1 MDAISRLLAEARS
14 TNERRLVVLSGSAET
29 TRRRAQEL
37 LSATDIDPGATSYV
51 GPADSAHC
59 ESLGYHEADRLLGTS
74 RAAVVYD
81 CHDRC
86 EPTALGQIVGTVVGG
101 GLVVL
106 LTPSLSEWP
115 DRRDEFDR
123 SLAVPPF
130 DLSEVGTAFRR
141 RLIETLRTHRGIAII
156 DAETDTVEQD
166 GLCHPA
172 PRLPKQLPTPPADHR
187 FPDAAYDA
195 CKTGDQIEAVRAF
208 EDLRDDDR
216 AVVVEADRGRGKSS
230 AAGLAAASLARSGQ
244 DVLVTAP
251 SPGSVTAL
259 FDRATELLETIGSQF
274 EQIADRTIETEHG
287 RIRYERPA
295 VAATIPED
303 PETVF
308 VDEAA
313 AIPVRLLGDLLDARS
328 IAFTTTVRG
337 YEGTGRG
344 FSVRFRGKL
353 AESRFTVTELS
364 LSEPIRYAAGD
375 PVELWLFRALALDA
389 SPPVDAVVEDATPET
404 VRYREISSEE
414 LLAEPQL
421 LRELFGLLVTAHYRT
436 EPNDMARLLD
446 APNVSVRALT
456 TDGHVVAVALL
467 AREGGL
473 PEELRTAIYEGE
485 RVRGNLIPD
494 VLTSQL
500 RDEAAGGSVG
510 LRVMRIATHPARRS
524 QGLGS
529 HLLDRIESDAEDA
542 DVDWLGVA
550 FGVTPELVE
559 FWMQNGYRT
568 VHLSTTRNDRSGEH
582 SVVMLRPLSDQ
593 GTQIH
598 DRHTEWFLRRTPDTL
613 RESLSTVD
621 PAVIRTACR
630 SASGEPALDLTAQEW
645 RHAAGLPYG
654 KAIFGTAPRA
664 VRRLCFRYIVDDGA
678 DGLSA
683 EQERLLIRKALQGQS
698 WATVTEAESF
708 QTESTCKRALGS
720 AVEPLVERYG
730 TAAAVAE
737 LERYR

>member
-14 TNERRLVVLSGSAET
+14 TNERRLVVLTGEPET
-29 TRRRAQEL
+29 TRHRVREL

-51 GPADSAHC
+51 GPADSFHC
-59 ESLGYHEADRLLGTS
+59 ESLTSREADRLLGTS
-74 RAAVVYD
+74 REAVVYD
-81 CHDRC
+81 CHERC
-86 EPTALGQIVGTVVGG
+86 EPTTLGQLVGTVVGG

-106 LTPSLSEWP
+106 LTPPLSEWP

-130 DLSEVGTAFRR
+130 DLAAVGTAFRR

-156 DAETDTVEQD
+156 DAETDTVVRD
-166 GLCHPA
+166 GCCHPA
-172 PRLPKQLPTPPADHR
+172 PRRPKQPPSPPADHQ

-195 CKTGDQIEAVRAF
+195 CKTGDQVEAVRAF
-208 EDLRDDDR
+208 ERLLDDDE

-230 AAGLAAASLARSGQ
+230 AAGLAAASLASAGQ
-244 DVLVTAP
+244 DVLVAAP
-251 SPGSVTAL
+251 SPGSVAAL
-259 FDRATELLETIGSQF
+259 FERASELLEAIGTRF
-274 EQIADRTIETEHG
+274 EQQDDRRIVTDRG
-287 RIRYERPA
+287 RIRYETPA
-295 VAATIPED
+295 VAATLPDD
-303 PETVF
+303 PDTVF

-313 AIPVRLLGDLLDARS
+313 AIPVRLLGDLLAARS

-344 FSVRFRGKL
+344 FSVRFRDQL
-353 AESRFTVTELS
+353 TASRFRVTELS

-375 PVELWLFRALALDA
+375 PVEVWLFRALALDA

-404 VRYREISSEE
+404 VQYREISSAA
-414 LLAEPQL
+414 LLADPRL

-436 EPNDMARLLD
+436 EPNDLARLLD

-456 TDGHVVAVALL
+456 HGGHVVAVALL
-467 AREGGL
+467 AREGAL
-473 PEELRTAIYEGE
+473 PAALRTAIYEGE

-500 RDEAAGGSVG
+500 RDESAGEPVG
-510 LRVMRIATHPARRS
+510 RRIMRIATHPARRS

-529 HLLDRIESDAEDA
+529 HLLDRIAADAEDA
-542 DVDWLGVA
+542 DWLGVA
-550 FGVTPELVE
+550 YGVTPELVE

-582 SVVMLRPLSDQ
+582 SVVMLRPLSDR
-593 GTQIH
+593 GERLH

-621 PAVIRTACR
+621 PAVIRAACR
-630 SASGEPALDLTAQEW
+630 SAGGEPALDLTEQEW
-645 RHAAGLPYG
+645 RHAAGVPYG
-654 KAIFGTAPRA
+654 TAIFETAPRA
-664 VRRLCFRYIVDDGA
+664 VRRLCFRYLVDDG
-678 DGLSA
+678 
-683 EQERLLIRKALQGQS
+683 
-698 WATVTEAESF
+698 
-708 QTESTCKRALGS
+708 
-720 AVEPLVERYG
+720 
-730 TAAAVAE
+730 E
-737 LERYR
+737 L

>member
-14 TNERRLVVLSGSAET
+14 TNERRLVVLTGPAET
-29 TRRRAQEL
+29 TRRRIEDL

-51 GPADSAHC
+51 GPEDAFHC
-59 ESLGYHEADRLLGTS
+59 ESLSHHEADRLLGTS
-74 RAAVVYD
+74 REAVVYD
-81 CHDRC
+81 CHERC
-86 EPTALGQIVGTVVGG
+86 EPTSLGQIVGTVVGG

-106 LTPSLSEWP
+106 LTPPLSAWP
-115 DRRDEFDR
+115 DSRDEFDR

-141 RLIETLRTHRGIAII
+141 RLIETLRTHRGIAVI
-156 DAETDTVEQD
+156 DAETGTVEQD
-166 GLCHPA
+166 GRCHPA
-172 PRLPKQLPTPPADHR
+172 PRLPKQPPTAPADHR

-195 CKTGDQIEAVRAF
+195 CKTGDQVEAVRAF
-208 EDLRDDDR
+208 ERLRDDDE

-230 AAGLAAASLARSGQ
+230 AAGLAAASLASAGQ

-251 SPGSVTAL
+251 SSGSIAAL
-259 FDRATELLETIGSQF
+259 FDRASELLEAIETPF
-274 EQIADRTIETEHG
+274 EQRDDRTVETERG
-287 RIRYERPA
+287 RIRYEAPTE
-295 VAATIPED
+295 AATLPDD
-303 PETVF
+303 PDTVF

-313 AIPVRLLGDLLDARS
+313 AIPVRLLGDLLAARS

-344 FSVRFRGKL
+344 FSVRFRGAL

-375 PVELWLFRALALDA
+375 PVEVWLFRALALDA
-389 SPPVDAVVEDATPET
+389 SPPVDAVVEDAAPDT
-404 VRYREISSEE
+404 VEYRQMSSAE
-414 LLAEPQL
+414 LLADPHL

-436 EPNDMARLLD
+436 EPNDLARLLD
-446 APNVSVRALT
+446 APNVSIHALT
-456 TDGHVVAVALL
+456 SDDHVVAVALL
-467 AREGGL
+467 AREGSL
-473 PEELRTAIYEGE
+473 PETLRTAIYEGQ
-485 RVRGNLIPD
+485 RVQGNLIPD

-500 RDEAAGGSVG
+500 RDENAGKPDGC
-510 LRVMRIATHPARRS
+510 RVMRIATHPARRS

-529 HLLDRIESDAEDA
+529 HLLDRIGADAKEQG
-542 DVDWLGVA
+542 VDWLGVA
-550 FGVTPELVE
+550 YGVTPELVE

-593 GTQIH
+593 GKQLH
-598 DRHTEWFLRRTPDTL
+598 HRHTEWFLRRTPETL
-613 RESLSTVD
+613 RESLSTVE
-621 PAVIRTACR
+621 PAVVRAACR
-630 SASGEPALDLTAQEW
+630 STSGDPALDLTKWEW
-645 RHAAGLPYG
+645 RHAAGLPHG
-654 KAIFGTAPRA
+654 KAIFETAPRA
-664 VRRLCFRYIVDDGA
+664 VRKLCFRYLVDDA
-678 DGLSA
+678 DLLSP
-683 EQERLLIRKALQGQS
+683 EQERLLIRKALQGQP
-698 WATVTEAESF
+698 WATVTEMEGF
-708 QTESTCKRALGS
+708 QTESICKRTLGS

>member
-1 MDAISRLLAEARS
+1 MDAISQLLAEARS
-14 TNERRLVVLSGSAET
+14 TNERRLVVLTGAAET

-37 LSATDIDPGATSYV
+37 LSATGIDPGATTYV
-51 GPADSAHC
+51 GPADSFHC
-59 ESLGYHEADRLLGTS
+59 ERLTSREADHLLGTS
-74 RAAVVYD
+74 REAVVYD

-106 LTPSLSEWP
+106 LTPPLSEWP

-130 DLSEVGTAFRR
+130 DHSAVGTAFRR

-156 DAETDTVEQD
+156 DAETDTVERD
-166 GLCHPA
+166 GRCHSA
-172 PRLPKQLPTPPADHR
+172 PRLPKRVPDPPTAHQ

-208 EDLRDDDR
+208 ESLRDDDE

-230 AAGLAAASLARSGQ
+230 AAGLAAASLARAGQ
-244 DVLVTAP
+244 DVLVTGP
-251 SPGSVTAL
+251 SPESVTAL
-259 FDRATELLETIGSQF
+259 FDRARELLETIGEPF
-274 EQIADRTIETEHG
+274 EEDVGRTVETERG
-287 RIRYERPA
+287 RIRYETPA
-295 VAATIPED
+295 VAATLPD
-303 PETVF
+303 GPDTVF

-328 IAFTTTVRG
+328 IAFATTVRG

-344 FSVRFRGKL
+344 FSVRFRGQL

-364 LSEPIRYAAGD
+364 LTEPIRYAAGD
-375 PVELWLFRALALDA
+375 PIEVWLFRALALDA

-404 VRYREISSEE
+404 VRYREISSGD
-414 LLAEPQL
+414 LLADRRL

-436 EPNDMARLLD
+436 EPNDLARLLD

-473 PEELRTAIYEGE
+473 PEGLLTAIYEGQ

-500 RDEAAGGSVG
+500 RDERAGESVG

-529 HLLDRIESDAEDA
+529 HLLDQVAADAQKQG
-542 DVDWLGVA
+542 VDWLGVA
-550 FGVTPELVE
+550 YGVTPDLVA
-559 FWMQNGYRT
+559 FWKHNGYRT

-582 SVVMLRPLSDQ
+582 SVVMLRPLSDRGEQ
-593 GTQIH
+593 LH
-598 DRHTEWFLRRTPDTL
+598 ERHTAWFLRRTPDTL
-613 RESLSTVD
+613 RESLSSAD
-621 PAVIRTACR
+621 PAVIRGACR
-630 SASGEPALDLTAQEW
+630 SASGEPPLDLTGQEW
-645 RHAAGLPYG
+645 RHAAGVPYG
-654 KAIFGTAPRA
+654 KAIFETAPRA
-664 VRRLCFRYIVDDGA
+664 VRRLCFRYLVDDL
-678 DGLSA
+678 DLLSRD
-683 EQERLLIRKALQGQS
+683 QERLLIRKALQGQS
-698 WATVTEAESF
+698 WGTVTEAESF
-708 QTESTCKRALGS
+708 QTETTCKRALGS
-720 AVEPLVERYG
+720 AVEPLVEQYG
-730 TAAAVAE
+730 TATAVAE

>member
-14 TNERRLVVLSGSAET
+14 TNERRLVVLTGAAET

-37 LSATDIDPGATSYV
+37 LSATEIDPGATTYV
-51 GPADSAHC
+51 GPADSFHC
-59 ESLGYHEADRLLGTS
+59 ESLSSRETDRLLGTS
-74 RAAVVYD
+74 REAVVYN
-81 CHDRC
+81 CHERC
-86 EPTALGQIVGTVVGG
+86 EPTTLGQIVGTVVGG

-115 DRRDEFDR
+115 DSRDEFDR

-130 DLSEVGTAFRR
+130 EVSDVGTAFRR
-141 RLIETLRTHRGIAII
+141 RLIETLRTHRGVAIV
-156 DAETDTVEQD
+156 DAETDTVERD

-172 PRLPKQLPTPPADHR
+172 PRLPKQPPSPPADHQ
-187 FPDAAYDA
+187 FPAAAYDA
-195 CKTGDQIEAVRAF
+195 CKTGDQVDAVRAF
-208 EDLRDDDR
+208 EGLRDDDR

-230 AAGLAAASLARSGQ
+230 AAGLAAASLASSGR

-251 SPGSVTAL
+251 SPGGVAAL
-259 FDRATELLETIGSQF
+259 FDRATELLETIGEPF
-274 EQIADRTIETEHG
+274 EQDGDRTIETERG
-287 RIRYERPA
+287 RIRYEKPV
-295 VAATIPED
+295 VAATLPDD
-303 PETVF
+303 PDTVF

-344 FSVRFRGKL
+344 FSVRFRGQL

-375 PVELWLFRALALDA
+375 PVEVWLFHALALDA
-389 SPPVDAVVEDATPET
+389 SPPVDAVVEDATPDT
-404 VRYREISSEE
+404 VQYREISSAD
-414 LLAEPQL
+414 LLADPQL

-436 EPNDMARLLD
+436 EPNDLARLLD

-456 TDGHVVAVALL
+456 HGRHVVAVALL

-473 PEELRTAIYEGE
+473 PEELRTAIYEGQ

-500 RDEAAGGSVG
+500 RDERAGEPVG

-529 HLLDRIESDAEDA
+529 HLLDRIAADAESMA
-542 DVDWLGVA
+542 VDWLGVA
-550 FGVTPELVE
+550 YGVTPELAG
-559 FWMQNGYRT
+559 FWMQNGYRS

-582 SVVMLRPLSDQ
+582 SVVMLRPLTEQ
-593 GTQIH
+593 GTQLH

-621 PAVIRTACR
+621 PAVIQAACR
-630 SASGEPALDLTAQEW
+630 SASGESALDLTAQEW

-654 KAIFGTAPRA
+654 KAIFETAPRA
-664 VRRLCFRYIVDDGA
+664 VRRLCFRYLVDDEA
-678 DGLSA
+678 DGLTA
-683 EQERLLIRKALQGQS
+683 DEERLLIRKALQGQS
-698 WATVTEAESF
+698 WPTVTEAESF
-708 QTESTCKRALGS
+708 RTEAACKRALGS
-720 AVEPLVERYG
+720 AVAPLVERYG
-730 TAAAVAE
+730 TAAALAE